1 MQSVILLAVLGVWV
15 AVIVP
20 PLMRNRTE
28 NRPNSSVSDFRRQL
42 STLQRT
48 VPTRSMGPMRGMARP
63 LTQAPH
69 HQRTQV
75 AHQRQGAMQS
85 AGFPRPQAGYQ
96 GQHNQHGEVRRPAAA
111 DRSHQAHRQA
121 HLQRVSAKEMQRRR
135 RANVLFVI
143 VVATG
148 ITGFLAATTKTDAM
162 VYSFAISFVS
172 LCGYCY
178 KLVQLRNMEM
188 DRNWQ
193 DSNWFNAA

>member
-48 VPTRSMGPMRGMARP
+48 VPTRSMAPMRGMARP

-75 AHQRQGAMQS
+75 AHQRQGAMHS
-85 AGFPRPQAGYQ
+85 AGFPRPQAG
-96 GQHNQHGEVRRPAAA
+96 HHGEVRRPVAAE
-111 DRSHQAHRQA
+111 RSHQAHRQA

-162 VYSFAISFVS
+162 VYSFAVSFVS

-188 DRNWQ
+188 DRNWN

>member
-1 MQSVILLAVLGVWV
+1 MQSVVLLAVLGVWI
-15 AVIVP
+15 AVIAP

-28 NRPNSSVSDFRRQL
+28 GRPNSSVSDFRRQL

-48 VPTRSMGPMRGMARP
+48 VPTRSMAPMRGMARP

-75 AHQRQGAMQS
+75 AHQRHGAMHS
-85 AGFPRPQAGYQ
+85 AGFPRPQAS
-96 GQHNQHGEVRRPAAA
+96 HHGEVRRPVAAE
-111 DRSHQAHRQA
+111 RSHQAHRQA

-188 DRNWQ
+188 DRGMN
-193 DSNWFNAA
+193 DANWFNAV

>member
-1 MQSVILLAVLGVWV
+1 MQSVVLLAVLGVWV

-42 STLQRT
+42 STLQRS
-48 VPTRSMGPMRGMARP
+48 VPTRSMAPMRGMARP

-69 HQRTQV
+69 HQRTHL
-75 AHQRQGAMQS
+75 AHQRQGAMHS
-85 AGFPRPQAGYQ
+85 AGLARGQASPYGD
-96 GQHNQHGEVRRPAAA
+96 VRRPMPVERPHA
-111 DRSHQAHRQA
+111 AHRQA
-121 HLQRVSAKEMQRRR
+121 HLQRVSAREMQRRR
-135 RANVLFVI
+135 RTQVLFVL

-162 VYSFAISFVS
+162 VYAFAISFVS

-178 KLVQLRNMEM
+178 KLVQIRNMEM
-188 DRNWQ
+188 DRGWN
-193 DSNWFNAA
+193 DTNWFNAA